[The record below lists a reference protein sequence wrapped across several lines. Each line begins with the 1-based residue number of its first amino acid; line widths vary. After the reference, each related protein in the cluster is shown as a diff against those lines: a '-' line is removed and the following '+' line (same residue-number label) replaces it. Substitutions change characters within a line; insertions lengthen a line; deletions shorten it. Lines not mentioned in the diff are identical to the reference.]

1 MSDSQPA
8 AAIYFLQKKC
18 LTNLD
23 KIIENFSDGQQ
34 MVEIIMSPKIDMA
47 KCQQLLTEIH
57 NYFGDFQK
65 NFLPLKADLIQFDP
79 QKTVFAN
86 CKIVRVKN
94 REIFQMIKSFIHHPN
109 LNKTQNLLHLAKL
122 TDDLIECITVYV
134 DML

>member
-1 MSDSQPA
+1 MTWPNGNNCSLK
-8 AAIYFLQKKC
+8 F
-18 LTNLD
+18 
-23 KIIENFSDGQQ
+23 
-34 MVEIIMSPKIDMA
+34 
-47 KCQQLLTEIH
+47 H

-86 CKIVRVKN
+86 CEIARVKN
-94 REIFQMIKSFIHHPN
+94 REIFQMIKLFIHHPN